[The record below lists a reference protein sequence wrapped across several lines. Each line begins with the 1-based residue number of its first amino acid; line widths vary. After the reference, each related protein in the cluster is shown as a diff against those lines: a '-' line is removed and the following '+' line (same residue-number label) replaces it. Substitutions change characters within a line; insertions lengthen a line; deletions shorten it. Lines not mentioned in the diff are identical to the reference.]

1 MLLTS
6 GRCESMMVS
15 MKKSGP
21 NKAENNTTAA
31 TPHTDGGVHK
41 YKHHV

>member
-6 GRCESMMVS
+6 VRCESMRVS
-15 MKKSGP
+15 MRKSGP
-21 NKAENNTTAA
+21 HKAENKTPAA
-31 TPHTDGGVHK
+31 APHTDGGVPK

>member
-6 GRCESMMVS
+6 VRCESMVS

-21 NKAENNTTAA
+21 NKAENKTPAA
-31 TPHTDGGVHK
+31 APHTDGGVPK

>member
-6 GRCESMMVS
+6 VRCESMVS

-21 NKAENNTTAA
+21 NKAENKTQAA
-31 TPHTDGGVHK
+31 APHTDGGVHK